1 MVSPELSGFNSY
13 LKVDVWLCIRYYP
26 LHAEHIFRKVSS
38 WKDVKACSFSL
49 VLYKGTWP
57 FSDPNFSSFSL
68 PSTLPP
74 AYYLLKW
81 KGLFPPTTTFFF
93 SPIFSKISVQTQWW
107 HKLKLKL
114 PWYFTRNVLFSGQSC
129 CAKFG
134 AVYTIVLCL
143 ALGDPMLFLVDECI

>member
-13 LKVDVWLCIRYYP
+13 LKVDVWLRTRYYP

-38 WKDVKACSFSL
+38 WKDLKACSFSL

-57 FSDPNFSSFSL
+57 FSDPNFSSFPL

-74 AYYLLKW
+74 SYYLLKW
-81 KGLFPPTTTFFF
+81 KGLPHPPLFFF
-93 SPIFSKISVQTQWW
+93 QIFSKISDQTQWW
-107 HKLKLKL
+107 HKLKSSL
-114 PWYFTRNVLFSGQSC
+114 PWHFTRNLLFSGQSS

-134 AVYTIVLCL
+134 AVSMVLLCL

>member
-38 WKDVKACSFSL
+38 WKDLKPAPFPLCCIKAPDLSVIL
-49 VLYKGTWP
+49 I
-57 FSDPNFSSFSL
+57 SL
-68 PSTLPP
+68 PFLFSPP
-74 AYYLLKW
+74 SLQPIIYWSGKD
-81 KGLFPPTTTFFF
+81 FPPTTTFFF
-93 SPIFSKISVQTQWW
+93 PPIFSKISVQTQWW

-114 PWYFTRNVLFSGQSC
+114 PWYFTRNLLFSGQSC
-129 CAKFG
+129 CAKFE